1 MSKTEKLVSIIS
13 PCYNGEKYIPY
24 YLDSVLNQTYNNI
37 ELLFVDDASTDN
49 TLEVVNSYKEKFEA
63 RGYKLRIFSL
73 EKNSGQAA
81 AINRALT
88 EYNGEYV
95 EWMDSDDIFLPE
107 AIEKKVDFLEKNPDC
122 GFALNKG
129 YIVNSDNLDEIVGI
143 LGRNKPEGKDDLF
156 YDYLFGGNV
165 TFCPGIVIVRSSAL
179 KEAIPTSHIFE
190 SREGQNWQFY
200 LPLSYCFKHGYI
212 DEPLFKYV
220 VRSDSHSHAT
230 ASLERQ
236 IERYENYD
244 ILLKETIRNIPGISQ
259 QELLEL
265 EEKLTEQTKERKLS
279 AYSRYEKNNNQ

>member
-1 MSKTEKLVSIIS
+1 MSKTKKLVSIIS
-13 PCYNGEKYIPY
+13 PCYNGEKYISY
-24 YLDSVLNQTYNNI
+24 YLDSILNQTYSNI

-49 TLEVVNSYKEKFEA
+49 TLKVVNSYKEKFDK

-88 EYNGEYV
+88 EYKGEYV

-107 AIEKKVDFLEKNPDC
+107 AIEKKVNFLEKNPDC

-129 YIVNSDNLDEIVGI
+129 YVVNADNLDEIVGI
-143 LGRNKPEGKDDLF
+143 LGRNKPEGEDNLF
-156 YDYLFGGNV
+156 YDYLLGENV

-179 KEAIPTSHIFE
+179 KKAIPNSHIFE

-212 DEPLFKYV
+212 EEPLFKYV
-220 VRSDSHSHAT
+220 VRSDSHSHT
-230 ASLERQ
+230 AMSLDRE

-244 ILLKETIRNIPGISQ
+244 ILIKETVRNIPGISQ

-265 EEKLTEQTKERKLS
+265 EEIITEKTKERKS
-279 AYSRYEKNNNQ
+279 AAYRSNGKTL